1 MTIAQSILS
10 LFSVLMRYLIVFIP
24 ITLVLL
30 MPIYYWGDLLGTGLI
45 NLFGDVLGLFLR
57 PLVISLF
64 YIFIFTVLLS
74 SRVENFN
81 QYLWFKKISAQEVK
95 RIYLTYIYGITS
107 IFVATLIVV
116 CLTLFFGSD
125 FWINWF
131 NSRNYLSSYF
141 LIVLVLAPFIAI
153 FPRRA
158 S

>member
-1 MTIAQSILS
+1 MTFTKSMRS

-30 MPIYYWGDLLGTGLI
+30 MPIYFWGDLLGTELI

-57 PLVISLF
+57 PLVISFL
-64 YIFIFTVLLS
+64 YIFIFTVMLS
-74 SRVENFN
+74 SSVEKFN
-81 QYLWFKKISAQEVK
+81 QYLWFNKFSAREVK
-95 RIYLTYIYGITS
+95 RIYSTYIYGITS

-116 CLTLFFGSD
+116 CLTLFLGSD

-131 NSRNYLSSYF
+131 NSINYLSSYF
-141 LIVLVLAPFIAI
+141 LIVLVFAPFIAI
-153 FPRRA
+153 FPRRK

>member
-1 MTIAQSILS
+1 MTIVQSLRS
-10 LFSVLMRYLIVFIP
+10 VFFVLMRYLIVFIP

-45 NLFGDVLGLFLR
+45 NLFGEVLGLFLR
-57 PLVISLF
+57 PLIISLL
-64 YIFIFTVLLS
+64 YIFIFTVLLA
-74 SRVENFN
+74 SRVEKFN
-81 QYLWFKKISAQEVK
+81 QYLWFNKFSTQEVK
-95 RIYLTYIYGITS
+95 RIYTTYIYGITS

-116 CLTLFFGSD
+116 FITLFFGSD

-141 LIVLVLAPFIAI
+141 LIVLVLAPLIAI